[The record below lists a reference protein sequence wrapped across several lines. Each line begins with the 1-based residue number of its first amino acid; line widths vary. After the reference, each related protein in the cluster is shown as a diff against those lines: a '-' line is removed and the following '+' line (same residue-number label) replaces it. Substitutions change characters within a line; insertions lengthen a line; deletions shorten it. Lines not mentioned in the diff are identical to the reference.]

1 MNVKIIKRI
10 HEFIEAKSTGSPSD
24 LALKLNLT
32 ERSVYNYIAFMKTDL
47 NAPVKYD
54 YEIMNYIYERECTL
68 NFEG

>member
-10 HEFIEAKSTGSPSD
+10 HELIETKSTGSPSD

-32 ERSVYNYIAFMKTDL
+32 ERSVYNYISFMKTDL

-54 YEIMNYIYERECTL
+54 YEIMNYIYERECSL